1 MRDVYMVGAY
11 TTAFKKHPG
20 MSFGDL
26 AREAYLGTL
35 KDAGMKTGADIE
47 AGWLGNC
54 GMGFWGQNS
63 IRGQALFQPLV
74 EEGLFPERVP
84 MFNVEN
90 ACATASTAFMGAWKD
105 VLAGTHEL
113 SFCIG
118 IEKLFSPDAPERTA
132 GLFNQGYI
140 TSQHDRL
147 VAEMNRVGKM
157 VGSEFKPGD
166 DRTIFM
172 DTYAMQAKWHMWKYG
187 TTQAQIATGA
197 AKNHNY
203 GALNEKAQYRFQM
216 TPQSVM
222 EDRPVSYPLTRAM
235 CAPIGDGAAAAL
247 LCSKEYLEK
256 LPKDVRA
263 RAVRIAG
270 VGFSGGMYRELDAP
284 GLSRAAADKAYRMAG
299 LGPEDIDVAEVHDAT
314 SFCEVYQCEM
324 MRFCPEGE
332 GGKFIESG
340 ATGPGGKLPVNTS
353 RRSRLQGTSGGRDGA
368 LDAGRARDAVARRSR
383 PASGERRGGRAR
395 RERRR
400 RDRHGRGGGLCDHPA
415 EAGLKSP
422 YGDQHGVSRV
432 GDVLVLMLLSP
443 ARGRGWVRGLRTA
456 VDAPSPSL
464 SP

>member
-1 MRDVYMVGAY
+1 MRDVYVIGAY
-11 TTAFKKHPG
+11 TTVFKKHPG
-20 MSFGDL
+20 LSFGDL

-35 KDAGMKTGADIE
+35 ADAGMDKGSDIE
-47 AGWLGNC
+47 TGWLGNC

-113 SFCIG
+113 TFCLG
-118 IEKLFSPDAPERTA
+118 VEKLFSPEAPERTA

-147 VAEMNRVGKM
+147 VEEMNRVGKM

-187 TTQAQIATGA
+187 TTQAQIAAGA

-216 TPQSVM
+216 TPQSVL
-222 EDRPVSYPLTRAM
+222 EDRPVSFPLTRAM

-247 LCSKEYLEK
+247 LCSAEYLAK
-256 LPKDVRA
+256 QPKQVQD
-263 RAVRIAG
+263 RAVKIAG
-270 VGFSGGMYRELDAP
+270 VGFSGGMYRNLDAP
-284 GLSRAAADKAYRMAG
+284 GLTRAAADKAYRMAG

-314 SFCEVYQCEM
+314 AIGEIVQSENLGFCE
-324 MRFCPEGE
+324 FGA
-332 GGKFIESG
+332 GGALAESG
-340 ATGPGGKLPVNTS
+340 ATTIGGRIPIN
-353 RRSRLQGTSGGRDGA
+353 TSGGLESKGHPIGA
-368 LDAGRARDAVARRSR
+368 TGLGQLHELVTQLRGEAGARQVA
-383 PASGERRGGRAR
+383 GAR
-395 RERRR
+395 LAIAEN
-400 RDRHGRGGGLCDHPA
+400 GGGIFGIE
-415 EAGLKSP
+415 EAVCAITIL
-422 YGDQHGVSRV
+422 
-432 GDVLVLMLLSP
+432 
-443 ARGRGWVRGLRTA
+443 GR
-456 VDAPSPSL
+456 
-464 SP
+464 